1 MNQKKPKYMVPN
13 ETASYDATTLEAA
26 QVSLNA
32 LLSAVPVRPALTP
45 TDRSKL
51 AVVGDRTRPF
61 LADAL
66 DAIQTNPEII
76 PRGVDIEALAAKAQ
90 AHDNL
95 LRLESS
101 ADQFAELVRD
111 VRMQLGNELYRVL
124 LAMYAL
130 MGKPIVG
137 AALKPRLEAL
147 KQRFKKYG
155 QRKSEVEPVATVSS
169 VTKK

>member
-1 MNQKKPKYMVPN
+1 VKAN

-76 PRGVDIEALAAKAQ
+76 PRGVDVEVLAAKAQ

-101 ADQFAELVRD
+101 ADQFAESVRD
-111 VRMQLGNELYRVL
+111 VRMQLGNELYIVV

-130 MGKPIVG
+130 MAKPVIG

-155 QRKSEVEPVATVSS
+155 QRKSEVESASTVSS
-169 VTKK
+169 ATKK